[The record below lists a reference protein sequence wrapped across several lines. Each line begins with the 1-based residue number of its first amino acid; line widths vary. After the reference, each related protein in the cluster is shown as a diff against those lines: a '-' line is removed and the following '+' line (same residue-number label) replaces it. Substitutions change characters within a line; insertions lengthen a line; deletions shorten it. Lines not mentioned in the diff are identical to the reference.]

1 MARRS
6 VLNRSFSTSEKVLML
21 VLAVLLVVACYYFLV
36 VKNVADTIAANEDRL
51 ADIEISVNAQEMLAA
66 DRARMKAELE
76 ALGEDGTLPVVAVYD
91 NIRNELNEL
100 NALMGGATT
109 YNLSFAQPTVEDK
122 LVRREVT
129 VSFTVPDY
137 AAALDVVR
145 KLENGTYRSVIGDM
159 LADGTVDSVDAVLT
173 VTYLETTNGAATT
186 AGLVEKAK

>member
-51 ADIEISVNAQEMLAA
+51 ADIEISINAQEMLAA

-91 NIRNELNEL
+91 NIRVPLRDHRL
-100 NALMGGATT
+100 LRDRRHVGRRYRGQRRCCADCH
-109 YNLSFAQPTVEDK
+109 LSGNHE
-122 LVRREVT
+122 RRRNHRR
-129 VSFTVPDY
+129 P
-137 AAALDVVR
+137 R
-145 KLENGTYRSVIGDM
+145 
-159 LADGTVDSVDAVLT
+159 
-173 VTYLETTNGAATT
+173 
-186 AGLVEKAK
+186 